1 MPSFL
6 VALLASLCL
15 LLLKFI
21 PDLPPYVV
29 FSMQVLMM
37 LILAVVFGRFFR
49 LEGYIEIRNIITEK
63 VPWLDRYL

>member
-1 MPSFL
+1 
-6 VALLASLCL
+6 
-15 LLLKFI
+15 
-21 PDLPPYVV
+21 
-29 FSMQVLMM
+29 LMM